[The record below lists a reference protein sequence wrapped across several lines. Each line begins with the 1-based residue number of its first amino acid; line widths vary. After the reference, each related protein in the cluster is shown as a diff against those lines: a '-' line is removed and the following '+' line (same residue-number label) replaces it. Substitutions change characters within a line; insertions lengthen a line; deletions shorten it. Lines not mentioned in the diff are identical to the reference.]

1 MFDRWR
7 PRPWGRLTH
16 LDLSPDHRGVILPPQ
31 EQASRIAF
39 PDVAPERL
47 VSAALDGVALTRL
60 SPEMPGFDLPP
71 GADGQLTCR
80 LAD

>member
-1 MFDRWR
+1 
-7 PRPWGRLTH
+7 
-16 LDLSPDHRGVILPPQ
+16 
-31 EQASRIAF
+31 
-39 PDVAPERL
+39 VAPERL